1 MTKEEYSSLKENY
14 IDHLTDM
21 MSEIGSI
28 PAHITVFADHINT
41 KDSKKPA
48 LVHIFIPPH
57 YMESED
63 SKDRF
68 VNEELPP
75 AFKAMK
81 QKFKPYCITWAA
93 EAWVRMAGADFDVD
107 KQNWKAIPIKKEVVI
122 VSMETE
128 DTTETI
134 IYNIHRNGKQVT
146 KDGDLVDSVTLEK
159 DEDLNQGRAVGGRF
173 TGLFRTFKN
182 I

>member
-1 MTKEEYSSLKENY
+1 MTQEQYIDLKNNY
-14 IDHLTDM
+14 IEHLTSM

-28 PAHITVFADHINT
+28 PAHITVFADHLDPE
-41 KDSKKPA
+41 DSVKPA
-48 LVHIFIPPH
+48 LVHIAIPPE

-63 SKDRF
+63 SKDEF
-68 VNEELPP
+68 VDEKLPI

-81 QKFKPYCITWAA
+81 KKFKPFCITWAA
-93 EAWVRMAGADFDVD
+93 EAWVRIASKDSDIE
-107 KQNWKAIPIKKEVVI
+107 NWKAIPIKKEVVI

-146 KDGDLVDSVTLEK
+146 KDGDIVDNVTLEL
-159 DEDLNQGRAVGGRF
+159 DEDLNQGGAAGGRF

>member
-14 IDHLTDM
+14 IEHLTSM
-21 MSEIGSI
+21 MSEMGGI
-28 PAHITVFADHINT
+28 PAHITVFADHLDPE
-41 KDSKKPA
+41 DSVKPA
-48 LVHIFIPPH
+48 LVHIAIPPE

-63 SKDRF
+63 SKDEF
-68 VNEELPP
+68 VDEKLPI

-81 QKFKPYCITWAA
+81 KKFKPFCITWAA
-93 EAWVRMAGADFDVD
+93 EAWVRIAGADFDVD

-146 KDGDLVDSVTLEK
+146 KDGDLVDSVTLEL
-159 DEDLNQGRAVGGRF
+159 DEDLNQGGAAGGRF